1 MIESKLSFWDK
12 KRKNIVQDVKNSNP
26 SPRRLAPNA
35 GESSVPP
42 VAIVLLLLIAV
53 LVGATLYLY
62 LELQS
67 TRTEMAERFQVYD
80 EQFAQIEGSVN
91 RASRTVESQVA
102 DVKGLVEDAE
112 KTIEAKAQSVESRVL
127 GRTNTLEKELEATKE
142 QQQAALQDVSGKI
155 TSLSDVASE
164 TSAKV
169 GSLSGEVDTVRE
181 DLTTTKEEL
190 ERTIADLKS
199 VRGDLGVQS
208 GLIATNG
215 EELAALKRLGE
226 RNYYEFDIRKS
237 KEAQRVGKI
246 QIRLRDTN
254 EKRGRFNIVVM
265 ADDKNVEKKNK
276 TLLEPIQF
284 YVIGSRIPYEIVVNK
299 LEKNRIVGYLS
310 TPLDEAPRGSGAAS
324 SE

>member
-1 MIESKLSFWDK
+1 MLNST
-12 KRKNIVQDVKNSNP
+12 NSNP
-26 SPRRLAPNA
+26 LPRRLARNA
-35 GESSVPP
+35 GQASVPP
-42 VAIVLLLLIAV
+42 VAIVLLVLIAV

-62 LELQS
+62 LELRS
-67 TRTEMAERFQVYD
+67 TKQEMAERFQVYD

-91 RASRTVESQVA
+91 RASRTVETQVQ
-102 DVKGLVEDAE
+102 DVRAMVETAE
-112 KTIEAKAQSVESRVL
+112 QTIEEKAKTVESRVL
-127 GRTNTLEKELEATKE
+127 GRTNTLAEELEQTKQ

-164 TSAKV
+164 TSQKV
-169 GSLSGEVDTVRE
+169 GSLTGEVSTVRE
-181 DLTTTKEEL
+181 DLTQTKEEL

-226 RNYYEFDIRKS
+226 RNYFEFDIRKG
-237 KEAQRVGKI
+237 KDWQRVGKI
-246 QIRLRDTN
+246 QLRLRDTN
-254 EKRGRFNIVVM
+254 EKRNRFNLEVL
-265 ADDKNVEKKNK
+265 ADDKTVEKKNK

-299 LEKNRIVGYLS
+299 LEKNRIVGYLA
-310 TPLDEAPRGSGAAS
+310 TPLDQAPRGAS
-324 SE
+324 SDASE

>member
-1 MIESKLSFWDK
+1 MQNLKG
-12 KRKNIVQDVKNSNP
+12 SNP
-26 SPRRLAPNA
+26 SSRRLASNA

-62 LELQS
+62 LQLQS
-67 TRTEMAERFQVYD
+67 TRTEMASRFQVYD

-91 RASRTVESQVA
+91 RASRTVETQVSE
-102 DVKGLVEDAE
+102 VKGLVESAE
-112 KTIEAKAQSVESRVL
+112 KTIEQKAQSVESRVL
-127 GRTNTLEKELEATKE
+127 GRTNTLQKELEATKQ

-169 GSLSGEVDTVRE
+169 GSLTGEVDTVRD
-181 DLTTTKEEL
+181 DLTQTKEEL

-265 ADDKNVEKKNK
+265 ADDKDVEKKNK

-310 TPLDEAPRGSGAAS
+310 TPLDQTPRGSGASS